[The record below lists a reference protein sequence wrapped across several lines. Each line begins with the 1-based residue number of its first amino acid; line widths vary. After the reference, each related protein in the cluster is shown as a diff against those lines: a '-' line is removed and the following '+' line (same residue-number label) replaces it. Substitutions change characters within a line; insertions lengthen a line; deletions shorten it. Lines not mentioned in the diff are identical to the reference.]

1 MALAAHVATA
11 AVFCSRSGVHCNRA
25 VLIADHCGICM
36 GRKRLDRLVWWR
48 RHVMACRLRRLILYG
63 PGRIVRN
70 NCSVPAMPM
79 GRRHRTR
86 REPRTGENQCEDQ
99 QDAAGGG
106 EEWMHGDNQEQD
118 RKGDGDPPR
127 VQVLL
132 FT

>member
-1 MALAAHVATA
+1 
-11 AVFCSRSGVHCNRA
+11 
-25 VLIADHCGICM
+25 
-36 GRKRLDRLVWWR
+36 
-48 RHVMACRLRRLILYG
+48 MACRLGGRIPHG
-63 PGRIVRN
+63 PCRIVRN
-70 NCSVPAMPM
+70 DRGVPAMSM

>member
-1 MALAAHVATA
+1 
-11 AVFCSRSGVHCNRA
+11 
-25 VLIADHCGICM
+25 
-36 GRKRLDRLVWWR
+36 
-48 RHVMACRLRRLILYG
+48 MACRLRRLILYG

-79 GRRHRTR
+79 GRCHRTR

-127 VQVLL
+127 VQGLL